1 MGKILARGLPLLP
14 PGDVASW
21 GTLSKKILYTLL
33 LVVLL
38 AAGAEWTTR
47 SEWLQGPEGRYYDL
61 WHQLAGRLYA
71 PGHAA
76 IVAIDDQTRL
86 EHQDEPLVFWSPHFA
101 RVIKVLRE
109 VGARVIGLDFLFSV
123 SAESWLK
130 KIKLPESQLSRTYDL
145 AFREQLAAG
154 EVVLAG
160 DLAFDTQGQAK
171 LLLPLPDYWAS
182 LPGKLD
188 DVGLVRFFSDPDGV
202 VRRFAPLFPLSGE
215 EVWVTFAQLL
225 AARAVG
231 KEVPE
236 GFQPLTAIAFSGP
249 PGTIPRVSFQRFL
262 SPEALQ
268 DPQIQALKGK
278 VVIIAYEPSGVQ
290 DIHQTPYARGFF
302 NIPPRLMSGPEI
314 HANIVETLLREQF
327 PQPVANSLRLVYL
340 LTVLALGMALF
351 FRFSP
356 LRGLAALGLL
366 ALLVAVFSYLLFRK
380 DWLLPTAAPQL
391 GLLLGYLAILGLRL
405 TGEERERARLR
416 QIFGRYVSAAV
427 VEKILASGKPPDL
440 GGEAFTVTV
449 LFADIRNFTTMSE
462 SLRPYEV
469 VEMLNT
475 YFSRA
480 CEPILEQGGMVDKFV
495 GDAVMAVFGAPAPQ
509 PDHARRAVRAALAM
523 AATAREF
530 QAWMAERFPHR
541 GVPDFHI
548 GIGLHTGE
556 TVVGN
561 IGTPKRFEFTAIGD
575 TVNTASRLEGLT
587 KELGWQI
594 IGSEATIKAAG
605 PGVVTG
611 GREELRVKGR
621 QEPVVVFK
629 VEALEEQPASREIP
643 EGGNQDAG
651 HAENS

>member
-1 MGKILARGLPLLP
+1 MK
-14 PGDVASW
+14 
-21 GTLSKKILYTLL
+21 KKILSIVL

-38 AAGAEWTTR
+38 AAGAEWATR
-47 SEWLQGPEGRYYDL
+47 GGWLQGPENVYYDL
-61 WHQLAGRLYA
+61 WHQGAGRLYE
-71 PGHAA
+71 PRHTA

-101 RVIKVLRE
+101 RVIQVLRE

-145 AFREQLAAG
+145 AFREQLDAG
-154 EVVLAG
+154 QVVLAS
-160 DLAFDTQGQAK
+160 DLAFDAQDQAK

-188 DVGLVRFFSDPDGV
+188 DVGLVRFFNDPDGV
-202 VRRFAPLFPLSGE
+202 VRRFAPVFPLGGG

-225 AARAVG
+225 AARAAG

-236 GFQPLTAIAFSGP
+236 TFQPLTAIAFSGP

-262 SPEALQ
+262 GPDALQ

-302 NIPPRLMSGPEI
+302 NIPARLMSGPEV
-314 HANIVETLLREQF
+314 HANIVETLLKGRF
-327 PQPVANSLRLVYL
+327 PRPVAAPWRLLYL
-340 LTVLALGMALF
+340 AAILALGLALF

-356 LRGLAALGLL
+356 LWGLAALGLL
-366 ALLVAVFSYLLFRK
+366 ALLLAVFSYFLFRQ

-391 GLLLGYLAILGLRL
+391 GLALGYLAILGLRL

-416 QIFGRYVSAAV
+416 QIFGRYVSGEV
-427 VEKILASGKPPDL
+427 LEKILASGKPPDL

-462 SLRPYEV
+462 SLRPHEV

-495 GDAVMAVFGAPAPQ
+495 GDAVMAVFGAPHPQ
-509 PDHARRAVRAALAM
+509 PDHARRALKAALAM
-523 AATAREF
+523 AAAAKGF
-530 QAWMAERFPHR
+530 QDWMAARFAGQNIPEFR
-541 GVPDFHI
+541 I

-594 IGSEATIKAAG
+594 VASDATIKAAG

-611 GREELRVKGR
+611 GREEHRVKGR
-621 QEPVVVFK
+621 QEPVVVLEVK
-629 VEALEEQPASREIP
+629 GLEE
-643 EGGNQDAG
+643 
-651 HAENS
+651 

>member
-1 MGKILARGLPLLP
+1 MK
-14 PGDVASW
+14 
-21 GTLSKKILYTLL
+21 KKILSIVF

-38 AAGAEWTTR
+38 AAGAEWATR
-47 SEWLQGPEGRYYDL
+47 GGWLQGPENVYYDL
-61 WHQLAGRLYA
+61 WHQGTGRLYE
-71 PGHAA
+71 PRHTA

-101 RVIKVLRE
+101 RVIQVLRE

-145 AFREQLAAG
+145 AFREQLDAG
-154 EVVLAG
+154 QVVLAA
-160 DLAFDTQGQAK
+160 DLAFDAKERAK

-188 DVGLVRFFSDPDGV
+188 DVGLVRFFNDPDGV
-202 VRRFAPLFPLSGE
+202 VRRFAPVFPLGGD

-225 AARAVG
+225 AARAAG

-236 GFQPLTAIAFSGP
+236 TFQPLTAIAFSGP
-249 PGTIPRVSFQRFL
+249 PGTVPRVSFQRFL
-262 SPEALQ
+262 GPDALQ

-278 VVIIAYEPSGVQ
+278 VVIIAYEPSGLQ

-302 NIPPRLMSGPEI
+302 NIPARLMSGPEV
-314 HANIVETLLREQF
+314 HANIVETLLRGRF
-327 PQPVANSLRLVYL
+327 PRPVAAPWRLLYL
-340 LTVLALGMALF
+340 AAILALGLALF

-356 LRGLAALGLL
+356 LWGLAVLVLL
-366 ALLVAVFSYLLFRK
+366 ALLLAACSYVLFRQ

-391 GLLLGYLAILGLRL
+391 GLVLGYLAILGLRL

-416 QIFGRYVSAAV
+416 QIFGRYVSGEV
-427 VEKILASGKPPDL
+427 LEKILASGKPPDL

-462 SLRPYEV
+462 SLRPHEV

-495 GDAVMAVFGAPAPQ
+495 GDAVMAVFGAPHPQ
-509 PDHARRAVRAALAM
+509 PDHARRALKAALAM
-523 AATAREF
+523 AAAAKGF
-530 QAWMAERFPHR
+530 QGWMAARFAGQNIPEFR
-541 GVPDFHI
+541 I

-594 IGSEATIKAAG
+594 VASDATIKAAG
-605 PGVVTG
+605 PGVLTG
-611 GREELRVKGR
+611 GREEHRVKGR
-621 QEPVVVFK
+621 QEPVVVLEVK
-629 VEALEEQPASREIP
+629 GLEE
-643 EGGNQDAG
+643 
-651 HAENS
+651 